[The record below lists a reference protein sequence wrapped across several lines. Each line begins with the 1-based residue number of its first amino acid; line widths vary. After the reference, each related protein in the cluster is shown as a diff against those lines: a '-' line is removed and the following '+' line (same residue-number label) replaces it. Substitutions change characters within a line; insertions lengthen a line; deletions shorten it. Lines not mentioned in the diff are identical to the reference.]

1 LLSFRADDTDVTTA
15 GPAAGADLDNGGLL
29 HPVLQAAAQ
38 LDGVAAATWSSLE
51 PDAAAAGAD
60 GQRILLDLEPG
71 VDAAVVAHAVGSVLR
86 ERFDV
91 GISAEDAQLVYRCA
105 RIATQEG
112 QPEVDEL
119 RVVTGADN
127 GAHALV
133 ALRVG
138 DGVVVGRSQSA
149 ATEAGVARAI
159 AEATLYAVEE
169 MTEDGVVGSVEG
181 VVVPRPFT
189 SGEADGGDDT
199 GTLTGTLTGMLTGTL
214 PEVEVALLLDV
225 AGHERAVSGRAAAG
239 ADVRQAVVRAV
250 LAAVF
255 DHLAE

>member
-1 LLSFRADDTDVTTA
+1 VTTA
-15 GPAAGADLDNGGLL
+15 GTAAGADPDTGGLL

-38 LDGVAAATWSSLE
+38 LDGVAAATWSSLQ
-51 PDAAAAGAD
+51 PDTAAAGAD
-60 GQRILLDLEPG
+60 GPRVLLDLEPG

-91 GISAEDAQLVYRCA
+91 GINAEDAQLVYRCA

-119 RVVTGADN
+119 RVVTGADA

-138 DGVVVGRSQSA
+138 EGVVVGRSQSA
-149 ATEAGVARAI
+149 ATEAGVARAV

-181 VVVPRPFT
+181 VVVPRPST
-189 SGEADGGDDT
+189 TGGADGGDT
-199 GTLTGTLTGMLTGTL
+199 GTLTGPVTGTLTGTVTGTVTGTL

>member
-1 LLSFRADDTDVTTA
+1 MTTA
-15 GPAAGADLDNGGLL
+15 GTAAGADLDSGGLL
-29 HPVLQAAAQ
+29 HPVLQAVAQ
-38 LDGVAAATWSSLE
+38 LAGVAAATWSSLE
-51 PDAAAAGAD
+51 PDAEAAGAD
-60 GQRILLDLEPG
+60 GQRLLLDLEPG
-71 VDAAVVAHAVGSVLR
+71 ADAAVVAHAVGSVVR

-119 RVVTGADN
+119 RVVTGAGT

-149 ATEAGVARAI
+149 ATEAGVARAV

-181 VVVPRPFT
+181 VVVPRPST
-189 SGEADGGDDT
+189 TGEADGG
-199 GTLTGTLTGMLTGTL
+199 GALTGTLTGTL

-225 AGHERAVSGRAAAG
+225 AGHERAVSGRAAVG

-255 DHLAE
+255 EHLAE